1 MHELHLGHALCLSD
15 IWTRL
20 ILLTDLEA
28 ASRRLVLQVMTLRE
42 VAHVSSHRIF
52 LKKLCRRY
60 SKHTPLNHLAD
71 FFTTFTAIE
80 FQRLSHPATL
90 TPSLLIPVKTK
101 LASTLRCLV
110 MEYHSQQHGHDSLCL
125 TCHTR
130 CLSLLRLITA
140 LHHKV
145 ASRSNRSISLPA
157 SSTSF
162 FAFIRM

>member
-1 MHELHLGHALCLSD
+1 
-15 IWTRL
+15 
-20 ILLTDLEA
+20 
-28 ASRRLVLQVMTLRE
+28 MTLRE
-42 VAHVSSHRIF
+42 VAHVLSHRIF
-52 LKKLCRRY
+52 PKELCRRY
-60 SKHTPLNHLAD
+60 SKHTPLNHPAD
-71 FFTTFTAIE
+71 FRTFTAIE
-80 FQRLSHPATL
+80 FQRLSHPA

-110 MEYHSQQHGHDSLCL
+110 MESHSQLPGHDSLCL

-130 CLSLLRLITA
+130 CLGLLRLITGP
-140 LHHKV
+140 HHKV